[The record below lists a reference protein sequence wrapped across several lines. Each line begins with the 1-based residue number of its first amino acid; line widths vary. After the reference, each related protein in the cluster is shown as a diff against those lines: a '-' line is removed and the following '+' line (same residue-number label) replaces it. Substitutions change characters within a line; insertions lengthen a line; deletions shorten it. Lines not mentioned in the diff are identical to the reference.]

1 MRSYRQYCSVAK
13 ALDVVGDRWTLLI
26 VRELLLRGPSRYT
39 DLRAGLPGIA
49 TNLLADRLREL
60 EQAGIIER
68 QDAPPPVATTLFRL
82 TARGEELRPVVDA
95 LGRWGIP
102 LMSETSPDEAFRSH
116 WLRLPVEVFLV
127 DRAPDEPPVTIE
139 VNTGDQPMR
148 IEAADG
154 ELNLRPG
161 RAEHPDASLTGE
173 PRPVLG
179 LLSGKLSL
187 GQARRQGVQY
197 RGDPATL
204 ARVLPETVPVT

>member
-1 MRSYRQYCSVAK
+1 
-13 ALDVVGDRWTLLI
+13 
-26 VRELLLRGPSRYT
+26 
-39 DLRAGLPGIA
+39 
-49 TNLLADRLREL
+49 
-60 EQAGIIER
+60 
-68 QDAPPPVATTLFRL
+68 
-82 TARGEELRPVVDA
+82 
-95 LGRWGIP
+95 
-102 LMSETSPDEAFRSH
+102 
-116 WLRLPVEVFLV
+116 
-127 DRAPDEPPVTIE
+127 
-139 VNTGDQPMR
+139 MR